1 LTVTFGDGNLPSRR
15 TIEGNQLMPRSIL
28 HCSKLPVSTKYFT
41 DGECGS
47 PGARGGFYLSSQSKQ
62 EVNCLSTR
70 FDRAVILDTRH
81 DYSAPGMASCG
92 CHSLKL
98 CDNLGLSSTRPCCRC
113 EDGVA
118 FHGNH
123 PGGGTRCE
131 VCDGAGV
138 LEPVCGL
145 CGEYGATDWIGREA
159 FHLGCAEEVLADM
172 HRVIERAG
180 RAV

>member
-41 DGECGS
+41 DGECDS
-47 PGARGGFYLSSQSKQ
+47 PGVSGVFYLSSQSKQ
-62 EVNCLSTR
+62 EANCLSTR
-70 FDRAVILDTRH
+70 FDRAAILDTGH
-81 DYSAPGMASCG
+81 DYSAPGAASCC

-98 CDNLGLSSTRPCCRC
+98 CDNLGLPSTRDCYRC

-118 FHGNH
+118 FHGNN
-123 PGGGTRCE
+123 PAGGTRCA

-138 LEPVCGL
+138 LERCCCL
-145 CGEYGATDWIGREA
+145 CGEYGATDWIGREV
-159 FHLGCAEEVLADM
+159 FHAECAEEVLADM
-172 HRVIERAG
+172 HRVLERVA
-180 RAV
+180 